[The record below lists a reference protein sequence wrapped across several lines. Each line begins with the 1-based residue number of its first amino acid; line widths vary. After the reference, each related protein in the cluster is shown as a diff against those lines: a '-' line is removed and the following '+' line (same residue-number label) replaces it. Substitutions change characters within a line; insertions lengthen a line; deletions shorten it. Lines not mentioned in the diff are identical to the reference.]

1 MYPLKSAVEFDPL
14 WLQLDRGHSSAVS
27 RGESGGM
34 TMDNDV
40 SGGREIEKGS

>member
-1 MYPLKSAVEFDPL
+1 MYPLKSAVEFNTL

-27 RGESGGM
+27 WGKSGDM